1 MLRRHRV
8 SALPVVDD
16 DTKLIGIVS
25 GADLLAKEA
34 LNGDHG
40 GMIAGQVQHREQEKA
55 DGVTAGDLMTRLTVT
70 VTPDN
75 TVEQAA
81 RLMYHLKVKRLPVID
96 PGGHLVGIVS
106 RTDVLAVYDR
116 PDEQIKAEVTDEV
129 IQREL
134 LIDPS
139 PFTVTVADGV
149 VTVAGAPETVQIG
162 HEVLARIRHVQGV
175 VAVRDRLVYPV
186 PPDRRRAGPLLLTIP
201 TPPRRSRL
209 AASRIAG
216 RRPAP
221 IV

>member
-1 MLRRHRV
+1 MTAPVVAVKQTASFKELAVMLRRHRV
-8 SALPVVDD
+8 SALPVIDE

-25 GADLLAKEA
+25 EADLLAKEA

-40 GMIAGQVQHREQEKA
+40 GVIAGQVQHREQEKA

-70 VTPDN
+70 VTPDD

-81 RLMYHLKVKRLPVID
+81 RLMYHLRVKRLPVVD

-116 PDEQIKAEVTDEV
+116 PDEQIKAEITDEV

-134 LIDPS
+134 LIDPA

-149 VTVAGAPETVQIG
+149 VTVAGAPETAELG
-162 HEVLARIRHVQGV
+162 HTLVEKIRHVLGV
-175 VAVRDRLVYPV
+175 VDIHDELSYPV
-186 PPDRRRAGPLLLTIP
+186 
-201 TPPRRSRL
+201 
-209 AASRIAG
+209 
-216 RRPAP
+216 
-221 IV
+221 V